1 MRRLHAFPL
10 EIRLGANRWDLLA
23 AALLF
28 GAIALLVVAAHQMRE
43 PLVELEASA
52 ISLDPERLPG
62 YALRSTVRM
71 FAAMGASLVFTFVV
85 GTLAARNA
93 RARSVLLPLLDVL
106 QSVPVLGYLSFTVV
120 LFLSLFP
127 GSVLGA
133 ELAAIFA
140 IFTSQVW
147 NMTFSFYQSL
157 RTVPSDLSDAARSF
171 RLSAWQRFW
180 HLDVPFA
187 MPGLVWNMM
196 MSMSGSWFFVV
207 ASEAISVGAH
217 TIPLPGIGSW
227 VAVAI
232 AERDLAAI
240 GWALAT
246 MLGVIVL
253 YDVLVFRPLVAW
265 SEQFRPGP
273 LRSEGAAR
281 SWLLSAWRRTGLLR
295 RLDAR
300 VRRLLRAATLGRFER
315 LQRLAAP
322 SRRWGAA
329 ARGVA
334 WYATLLALAAGS
346 AWYALRLFGA
356 FDAAEWLR
364 VLGLGGATL
373 ARVLV
378 VTVLALLVWVPVGVV
393 IGLRPRWTGRV
404 QPVVQF
410 LAAIPANLLFPLAVF
425 AIVHMDLN
433 PEIWLSPL
441 IILGAQWY
449 ILFNVIAGASAI
461 PQDLLEIARSL
472 QVKRWLRWRTVL
484 LPGVAPYA
492 VTGAITAWGGAW
504 NATIVA
510 EAVHWGEQSIVTH
523 GLGAYIAVNTEAGDF
538 ERIALGVAVMCAF
551 VVAFD
556 RLLWRPLYD
565 ATERRF
571 RLQ

>member
-1 MRRLHAFPL
+1 MRRLHASPL
-10 EIRLGANRWDLLA
+10 AIRLGANRWDLLA
-23 AALLF
+23 VALLL
-28 GAIALLVVAAHQMRE
+28 GAIALLTLAAQQMRA
-43 PLVELEASA
+43 PLGTLEVSA
-52 ISLDPERLPG
+52 ISLDPGQLPG
-62 YALRSTVRM
+62 YALRTTVRM

-187 MPGLVWNMM
+187 IPGLVWNMM
-196 MSMSGSWFFVV
+196 MSMSGGWFFVV

-217 TIPLPGIGSW
+217 TFPLPGIGSY

-232 AERDLAAI
+232 ADRDLAAI

-246 MLGVIVL
+246 MLVVIVL

-265 SEQFRPGP
+265 SEQFRPGQ
-273 LRSEGAAR
+273 LRPEGAAR
-281 SWLLSAWRRTGLLR
+281 SWLLSAWRRTELLR
-295 RLDAR
+295 RVEAR
-300 VRRLLRAATLGRFER
+300 ARRLLRTATMGRFER
-315 LQRLAAP
+315 LRRLAPP

-329 ARGVA
+329 ARGIA
-334 WYATLLALAAGS
+334 WYATLLGLAAAG

-364 VLGLGGATL
+364 VLGLGGVTL

-378 VTVLALLVWVPVGVV
+378 LTALALLVWVPVGVAV
-393 IGLRPRWTGRV
+393 GLRPRWTARV
-404 QPVVQF
+404 QPLVQF

-425 AIVHMDLN
+425 AIVRLHLN

-472 QVKRWLRWRTVL
+472 QVKGWLRWRTVL
-484 LPGVAPYA
+484 LPGIAPYA

-510 EAVHWGEQSIVTH
+510 EAVHWGEQSVVAH
-523 GLGAYIAVNTEAGDF
+523 GLGAYIAVNTEAGDY
-538 ERIALGVAVMCAF
+538 ERIALGVAMMCAF
-551 VVAFD
+551 VVAFN

>member
-1 MRRLHAFPL
+1 MRRHHASFL
-10 EIRLGANRWDLLA
+10 TIRLGANRWDLLA
-23 AALLF
+23 VALLL
-28 GAIALLVVAAHQMRE
+28 GALALLTVAAQQMRA
-43 PLVELEASA
+43 PLVTLEASA
-52 ISLDPERLPG
+52 NSLDPGELPG
-62 YALRSTVRM
+62 YALRTTVRM
-71 FAAMGASLVFTFVV
+71 FAAMGVSLVFTFVV

-93 RARSVLLPLLDVL
+93 RAGALLLPLLDVL
-106 QSVPVLGYLSFTVV
+106 QSVPVLGYLSLTVV
-120 LFLSLFP
+120 LFLGLFP

-196 MSMSGSWFFVV
+196 MSMSGGWFFVV
-207 ASEAISVGAH
+207 ASEAISVGTH
-217 TIPLPGIGSW
+217 TLPLPGIGSF

-232 AERDLAAI
+232 AHRDLAAV

-253 YDVLVFRPLVAW
+253 YDALVFRPLVVW

-273 LRSEGAAR
+273 LRPEGAAR

-295 RLDAR
+295 SLDAR
-300 VRRLLRAATLGRFER
+300 VRRLLRTSTMGRFER
-315 LQRLAAP
+315 LRRLAAAP
-322 SRRWGAA
+322 RRWSAA
-329 ARGVA
+329 LFDLG

-346 AWYALRLFGA
+346 AWYAVRLFGMV
-356 FDAAEWLR
+356 DAAEWLR
-364 VLGLGGATL
+364 VLALGGVTL
-373 ARVLV
+373 VRVLAL
-378 VTVLALLVWVPVGVV
+378 TALALLVWVPVGIVV
-393 IGLRPRWTGRV
+393 GLRPRWTARV
-404 QPVVQF
+404 QPLVQF
-410 LAAIPANLLFPLAVF
+410 LAAIPANLLFPLAVY
-425 AIVHMDLN
+425 AIVRMNLN

-441 IILGAQWY
+441 IVLGAQWY
-449 ILFNVIAGASAI
+449 ILFNVIAGANAV

-472 QVKRWLRWRTVL
+472 RVRGWLRWRTVL

-510 EAVHWGEQSIVTH
+510 EAVHWGEQSIVAH
-523 GLGAYIAVNTEAGDF
+523 GLGAYIAVSTEAGDY
-538 ERIALGVAVMCAF
+538 ERIALGVTVMSAI
-551 VVAFD
+551 VVAFN

-571 RLQ
+571 RLS